1 MTEQCGAWQIGNDPL
16 QGAIQFRLFLPV
28 GADPHISSIRV
39 AGTFQ
44 NLLGTADWDFAGGL
58 PMDRGTSDP
67 RGDFWTVRTGQML
80 PAGFYEYKYLVTFD
94 NGDSRIVTD
103 PCARYSGF
111 SNQNS
116 AVVVGGSQPAD
127 NTIRPLPGGRK
138 PLADLNLY
146 ELMIDDF
153 TAEYRGDRAPLD
165 AITDRLDSLQ
175 ALGITAVLFMPWTAW
190 QNDSFDWGY
199 APLQYFAVEARY
211 AHDPSRPA
219 EKLSWLKQL
228 ISACHDRGIHVIM
241 DGVFNHTSL
250 DFPYKQLYR
259 DQDVCPFTA
268 GPFGGT
274 FPGLQDLDFNN
285 ACTGEF
291 IRDVCV
297 YWMETFGIDGIR
309 FDNTVNYYVAGNLN
323 GLPELLA
330 DLSSWLDQKAEA
342 NFTFTLEHIDVSA
355 ATVTNTTPATSFWD
369 NSLFS
374 LCFQYLWDG
383 QIDSR
388 LLNAL
393 NNRRFLTAGKV
404 PTLYLSNHDHSHAA
418 WQAGARDN
426 VGSTGA
432 WWKLQPYLIALYTST
447 AVPLLPNG
455 QEFGE
460 DHFLPED
467 DHGTGRR
474 VTGRPLQWKL
484 RDDQIGQALVALHG
498 TLVRMRRDHPGLR
511 SGLMYPDVWEEWQTQ
526 PNPVGVG
533 VDVASQIVIYHR
545 WAVLENGSVENFV
558 VVINFSGTDTVPSVP
573 FPADGEWVDLLA
585 GFDGSGRSW
594 SATVLGLRASI
605 PVGSHWGRILWRVNP
620 PH

>member
-1 MTEQCGAWQIGNDPL
+1 
-16 QGAIQFRLFLPV
+16 V

-58 PMDRGTSDP
+58 PMDRDTSDP
-67 RGDFWTVRTGQML
+67 RGDFWTARTGQML

-94 NGDSRIVTD
+94 NDDSRIVTD

-116 AVVVGGSQPAD
+116 AVVIGGSQPAD
-127 NTIRPLPGGRK
+127 NTIRPLPGGRR

-165 AITDRLDSLQ
+165 AITDRLDNLQ

-211 AHDPSRPA
+211 AHDPTRPA

-228 ISACHDRGIHVIM
+228 ISVCHDRGIHVIM

-259 DQDVCPFTA
+259 NQDDCPFTA

-309 FDNTVNYYVAGNLN
+309 FDNTVNYYVAGNLH

-342 NFTFTLEHIDVSA
+342 NFSFTLEHIDVSA
-355 ATVTNTTPATSFWD
+355 ATVTNTTAATSFWD

-393 NNRRFLTAGKV
+393 NNRRFLVAGKV

-474 VTGRPLQWKL
+474 VTSRPLQWKL
-484 RDDQIGQALVALHG
+484 HDDPIGQPLVGLHG
-498 TLVRMRRDHPGLR
+498 TLARMRHDHPGLR

-526 PNPVGVG
+526 PNPAGVG

-545 WAVLENGSVENFV
+545 WAVLESGSVENFV
-558 VVINFSGTDTVPSVP
+558 IVINFSGTDAVPSVP
-573 FPADGEWVDLLA
+573 FPVDGEWVDLLA
-585 GFDGSGRSW
+585 GFDGSGSSW
-594 SATVLGLRASI
+594 SATVLGLRAGI
-605 PVGSHWGRILWRVNP
+605 PVGSHWGRVLWHVNP
-620 PH
+620 RH